1 MDELINK
8 QMAINT
14 LMPIVKSASFR
25 NRNVYSTAKRCLF
38 EIEAI
43 PTVDAVPVVRC
54 GECKH
59 MMADGRCFEFAD
71 DNIRPSVSDYCSRGE
86 RREE

>member
-1 MDELINK
+1 MDDLISR
-8 QMAINT
+8 QAAIDT
-14 LMPIVKSASFR
+14 LMSIVKSASLR

-38 EIEAI
+38 EVEAL
-43 PTVDAVPVVRC
+43 PTIDAVPVVRC

-59 MMADGRCFEFAD
+59 LMADGRCFSFAD
-71 DNIRPSVSDYCSRGE
+71 DNIRPSVSDFCSYGE